1 MSLASA
7 ASLLVAVSG
16 LKEVQSLLQAIH
28 AADAASGKVAGP
40 TGLTSDGPGPA
51 GCCGGP
57 GAGWGCGPAA
67 IYEQTPSAC
76 IKPRRVFHP
85 EPRYLPRPVLH
96 PRPRYVERPLSAN
109 SPLCPPTTTQQ
120 GPAKTGTPFA
130 TPWRTAP
137 SANPV
142 QTVVVN
148 PIKVVTPAPD
158 MGHVGL
164 TIDMFL

>member
-16 LKEVQSLLQAIH
+16 LKEVQGLLSAIR
-28 AADAASGKVAGP
+28 AADAESGKVAGP
-40 TGLTSDGPGPA
+40 MGIMV
-51 GCCGGP
+51 GGP
-57 GAGWGCGPAA
+57 GCGGGYGGCGCGPAA
-67 IYEQTPSAC
+67 TFEQTPEAR
-76 IKPRRVFHP
+76 IKPRVVYHL

-96 PRPRYVERPLSAN
+96 PRPRYVERPLSSN
-109 SPLCPPTTTQQ
+109 RSSFLPPATQP
-120 GPAKTGTPFA
+120 GPAKTGTPFSP
-130 TPWRTAP
+130 PWRMAL
-137 SANPV
+137 SANPI

-148 PIKVVTPAPD
+148 PIKVITPAPD